1 MRGNENEAV
10 PVVLVVVTMFP
21 IPMRGN
27 EIIQSAAESGSA
39 EVPDPH
45 EG

>member
-1 MRGNENEAV
+1 MPLCSLMVIPSGRS
-10 PVVLVVVTMFP
+10 FP

-27 EIIQSAAESGSA
+27 EIREAADNLQIEA
-39 EVPDPH
+39 VPDPH